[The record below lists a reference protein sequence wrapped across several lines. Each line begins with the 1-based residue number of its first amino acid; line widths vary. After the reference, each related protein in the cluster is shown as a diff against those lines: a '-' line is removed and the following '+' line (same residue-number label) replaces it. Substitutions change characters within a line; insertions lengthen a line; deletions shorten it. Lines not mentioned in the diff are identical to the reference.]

1 MKKLV
6 TTALL
11 VVFGVATG
19 AVWGIA
25 ADKITRGREP
35 WLTVLMLCGL
45 GVTVGGV
52 SWCGGASS
60 ALIAYTFVGTACA
73 FVALRLLYGK
83 KSALE
88 MFAGPHVLAVLLL
101 LVWPAMERAKQKA
114 RELRRPNNSVQATAA
129 ARSRSLALVVFI
141 SSSCRSHPSPAAVP
155 DLWRWALRSCK

>member
-6 TTALL
+6 TTALM

-25 ADKITRGREP
+25 ANKITRGREP
-35 WLTVLMLCGL
+35 WLTVFMLCGL

-52 SWCGGASS
+52 SWCGGASTT
-60 ALIAYTFVGTACA
+60 LIAYTFVGTACA

-83 KSALE
+83 RSALE

-101 LVWPAMERAKQKA
+101 LVWPAMDRAKQKA
-114 RELRRPNNSVQATAA
+114 RGLRRPDNVERTGATP
-129 ARSRSLALVVFI
+129 SSQVVFVPQWRLT
-141 SSSCRSHPSPAAVP
+141 SAAHEP
-155 DLWRWALRSCK
+155 R